1 MARQIKRKKY
11 LQIPIPNKDYFV
23 PRIIIKKKN
32 PMAQVPI
39 VLEPMKYGEHRLCKN
54 KIANNQFHYECE
66 PTMKPNDYPKCV
78 YCDKRKMLIKMTN
91 VTRNPKEL
99 KKWIDILGERFGRR
113 IRRNPISY
121 ICLSHFKL
129 APGATSRRIGQRP
142 LPNSITDSD
151 EDEIPRRKVGRPWKT
166 TNDTA
171 AEKEQ
176 EVVDNQPSTSQQ
188 QMHNSLTELN
198 DSFIDPNIPSTSNNP
213 NSIFAPNSI
222 FLADPNIVYNLLL
235 NQLVLNQIILQNQAQ
250 FLQNVSVPRFVIS
263 PENSQINIP
272 SQSFLPRSH
281 FSMPNIFP
289 QPLFPLPTNTSS
301 MPTFNNLLSPSTT
314 LGNFGNLNIPT
325 ASNSSVEHSPRSV
338 EREQK
343 RMNFDGIAD
352 ELSTKRSRE
361 DCQNQP
367 QNTISAQRLPAPS
380 QDSAASTST
389 SGNRQKSS
397 GWFGRFM
404 GCVRKQE
411 TEDVYEIA
419 SNRNNT
425 AAEKEEEQEEV
436 DTNIPSTSNS
446 NVQNVQKNRTKKESR
461 AFSCAYC
468 QKRTF
473 SKEMKCVTANESEL
487 KKWIDILGNTF
498 EANVARRRS
507 LPMICLSHFDI
518 PPGSTRPQRGQL
530 PVANYNADSKND
542 DSIPLKKKGR
552 KFKRIRGRKSAKKN
566 DTSQEVQQNET
577 IAENNDNED
586 VQRNIPTTSN
596 SRNEEPLFGW
606 LERDIENAILARSAD
621 DNMPSTSNS
630 SNQQNFRKD
639 DDEEEEEES
648 EF

>member
-1 MARQIKRKKY
+1 MNGLVTCMYCEVVKKACQMITVPNEQEKLNKWKKSLGKVFEENIAKTVGKKYICKIHLEKRHGSANKRKKY

-263 PENSQINIP
+263 PENSQ
-272 SQSFLPRSH
+272 
-281 FSMPNIFP
+281 
-289 QPLFPLPTNTSS
+289 
-301 MPTFNNLLSPSTT
+301 
-314 LGNFGNLNIPT
+314 
-325 ASNSSVEHSPRSV
+325 
-338 EREQK
+338 
-343 RMNFDGIAD
+343 
-352 ELSTKRSRE
+352 
-361 DCQNQP
+361 
-367 QNTISAQRLPAPS
+367 
-380 QDSAASTST
+380 DSAASTST

-404 GCVRKQE
+404 GC
-411 TEDVYEIA
+411 
-419 SNRNNT
+419 
-425 AAEKEEEQEEV
+425 
-436 DTNIPSTSNS
+436 TNIPSTSNS